1 MAEDASDVKI
11 TESDIEKLL
20 TAKDD
25 ASLARFEK
33 CEVNWTMS
41 EHWKQFWCPRIDGT
55 VIKTFAICKTC
66 NMILFVPYGT
76 IQTLNRHHASHASAK
91 GIAIAAAKTGQ
102 LKMTSFAR
110 PKQCPSRT
118 KNRTRTRTEPLY
130 LKNPNRTRTFHTAG
144 QQEPEPNRTLPIQ
157 EPEPN

>member
-11 TESDIEKLL
+11 TKSDIEKLL

-33 CEVNWTMS
+33 CEANWTKS

-66 NMILFVPYGT
+66 SMILSVPYGT

-110 PKQCPSRT
+110 PKQCPEQASFRFVFVSQLLLFVI
-118 KNRTRTRTEPLY
+118 LY
-130 LKNPNRTRTFHTAG
+130 SLAVTF
-144 QQEPEPNRTLPIQ
+144 RFS
-157 EPEPN
+157 